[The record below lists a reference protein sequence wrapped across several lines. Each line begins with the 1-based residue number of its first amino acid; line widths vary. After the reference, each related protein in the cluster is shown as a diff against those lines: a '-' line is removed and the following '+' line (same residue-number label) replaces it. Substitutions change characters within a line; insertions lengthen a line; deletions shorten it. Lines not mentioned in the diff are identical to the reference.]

1 MENVVATMGAS
12 GVIIGAQPPRALS
25 EQGEHSVHLI
35 MSGWVEAVIAQEV
48 AADVPLPAAHRW
60 EVDDL
65 AAPVASSSRAPEA
78 MVIAPCSVK
87 TMSAVAHGY
96 AVNLIARTAEV
107 VLGLGRP
114 LAHMLRETPLSLP
127 AIENMHLVKRAGAII
142 LPPVMAC
149 FPRPQTVDQVTK
161 FFVGKALDAL
171 GLGHEMH
178 RQWGESR

>member
-1 MENVVATMGAS
+1 MENLVAMMGAS

-35 MSGWVEAVIAQEV
+35 VSGWAEAVTAQEV
-48 AADVPLPAAHRW
+48 TADVPLPAAHRW

-65 AAPVASSSRAPEA
+65 TAPVASSSRAPEA

-87 TMSAVAHGY
+87 TMSAVVHGY
-96 AVNLIARTAEV
+96 AVNLITSAAEV
-107 VLGLGRP
+107 MLGLGRP

-127 AIENMHLVKRAGAII
+127 AIENMHPAKRAGAII
-142 LPPVMAC
+142 LPSVMAQ
-149 FPRPQTVDQVTK
+149 FPRPQTVDEVTE
-161 FFVGKALDAL
+161 FFGGKALDAL
-171 GLGHEMH
+171 GLGHNPH